1 LYYDEDKKHY
11 VSYQLS
17 GMVYSVL
24 EPCMS
29 HDEITR
35 QITLDSLNVLDMP
48 PVEQLDRVTRL
59 AAGYFK
65 VTTTLVSLIDENR
78 QWFLS
83 RVGLEATETPRNIS
97 FCGHA
102 ILQNDTFI
110 VPDAKNDE
118 RFSDNP
124 LVTGMPF
131 IRFYAGQ
138 PIYSKQGYALGTLCL
153 IDENPRSFSKD
164 EINAL
169 KDFASMVEQYLQNL
183 EVITH
188 SEQVQQHL
196 NESELLFAQ
205 TFNQSA
211 VGMALV
217 SLDGTWLRVNP
228 YLCHLLGYSESELL
242 LKTFQDITHPDDLG
256 EDLNNV
262 NKLLNGEINNYSMEK
277 RYLCADKSYTWISLT
292 VALNKTI
299 DGRAAHF
306 ISVIKDINERK
317 KAEQALLLLQ
327 HELEH
332 RVFQRTKELEL
343 AVQQL
348 NQEIEQRISTQSR
361 LNAQKERFRLT
372 LENTSDAFIEIN
384 DTGKIIGWNP
394 SAERIFGWSH
404 DEALLQSID
413 KLIIPPEMKAKH
425 QQGFVRY
432 QRTGTSKMMGQR
444 LQLMA
449 LKKDGAIFPIEMTL
463 NENTVDGKRFVT
475 AFLHDIS
482 ERVRFEKEILES
494 RLRLQTIADN
504 LPALICHVDRNLN
517 FIFAN
522 KTYETWFGLS
532 VEQLKKMKLLDLL
545 VQEDIEQ
552 AKKYLEQAL
561 QGITVTYERKLITA
575 RRDIYLQVTLI
586 PAQGGVNGVY
596 ILAMDI
602 SELKAL
608 QAMHEY
614 NASHDVLTSLPNRR
628 AFTFLLENA
637 LSTSAHNNKGLA
649 LLFLDL
655 DNFKHFNDTYGH
667 EFGDQVLKC
676 FAKVIQQVIR
686 QTDIVARLAGD
697 EFTVILTDLNDPEED
712 VHQIC
717 DKILSALKEIQMIA
731 QVPLTLSASIGAAIG
746 YAGDKTNMD
755 VLMSKADAAMYRAK
769 EAGKGI
775 YSIN

>member
-1 LYYDEDKKHY
+1 
-11 VSYQLS
+11 
-17 GMVYSVL
+17 ML
-24 EPCMS
+24 EPCIP

-35 QITLDSLNVLDMP
+35 QITLDSLNILDMP

-65 VTTTLVSLIDENR
+65 VTTALVSLIDENR

-83 RVGLEATETPRNIS
+83 RFGLDATETPRNIS

-118 RFSDNP
+118 RFSNNP
-124 LVTGMPF
+124 LVTGKPF

-138 PIYSKQGYALGTLCL
+138 PVYSKKGLALGTLCL
-153 IDENPRSFSKD
+153 IDGTPRSFSAE
-164 EINAL
+164 EIKAL
-169 KDFASMVEQYLQNL
+169 KDFASMVEQYLQSL
-183 EVITH
+183 EVIIH
-188 SEQVQQHL
+188 SAQVQQHL
-196 NESELLFAQ
+196 DESESLFEQ

-217 SLDGTWLRVNP
+217 SLDGAWLRVNP
-228 YLCHLLGYSESELL
+228 FLCNLLSYSESELL
-242 LKTFQDITHPDDLG
+242 QKTFQDITHPDDLG

-262 NKLLNGEINNYSMEK
+262 NKLLSGKINNYSMEK
-277 RYLCADKSYTWISLT
+277 RYRCADKSYTWISLT

-299 DGRAAHF
+299 DSKAHHF
-306 ISVIKDINERK
+306 IAVIKDINERK
-317 KAEQALLLLQ
+317 KAEQALLMLQ
-327 HELEH
+327 QELEH
-332 RVFQRTKELEL
+332 RVYQRTKELEL
-343 AVQQL
+343 AIKQL
-348 NQEIEQRISTQSR
+348 NQEIEQRIAIQNR

-384 DTGKIIGWNP
+384 EMGKIIGWNP
-394 SAERIFGWSH
+394 SAERIFGWNHEEVMS
-404 DEALLQSID
+404 QSID
-413 KLIIPPEMKAKH
+413 QLIIPSEMREQH
-425 QQGFVRY
+425 QRGFMRY
-432 QRTGTSKMMGQR
+432 QKLGQSKMMGQR

-449 LKKDGAIFPIEMTL
+449 QRKDGAIFPIEITL
-463 NENTVDGKRFVT
+463 NENMIDGKRFVT

-482 ERVRFEKEILES
+482 ERIRFEKELLES

-504 LPALICHVDRNLN
+504 MPALICHVDRDLN

-522 KTYETWFGLS
+522 KTYESWFGLS
-532 VEQLKKMKLLDLL
+532 SEQLKKMKLSDIL
-545 VQEDIEQ
+545 VPENFEK
-552 AKKYLEQAL
+552 AKPHLERAL
-561 QGITVTYERKLITA
+561 QGISVTYERKLVTA
-575 RRDIYLQVTLI
+575 KREIFLQITLI
-586 PAQGGVNGVY
+586 PAQGGINGIY

-602 SELKAL
+602 TELKAL

-614 NASHDVLTSLPNRR
+614 DASHDVLTKLPNRR
-628 AFTFLLENA
+628 AFTFLLENEINK
-637 LSTSAHNNKGLA
+637 SSQSNKGLS

-655 DNFKHFNDTYGH
+655 DNFKNFNDTYGH
-667 EFGDQVLKC
+667 EFGDHVLKY
-676 FAKVIQQVIR
+676 FAEVLKSAIR

-697 EFTVILTDLNDPEED
+697 EFTIILTELNDPEED
-712 VHQIC
+712 VRQIC
-717 DKILSALKEIQMIA
+717 DKILFALKEVKMIE
-731 QVPLTLSASIGAAIG
+731 QLPVTLSSSIGAAIC
-746 YAGDKTNMD
+746 YAGDKTSMD

>member
-1 LYYDEDKKHY
+1 
-11 VSYQLS
+11 
-17 GMVYSVL
+17 VL
-24 EPCMS
+24 EPCIP
-29 HDEITR
+29 HDETAR
-35 QITLDSLNVLDMP
+35 QVTLESLNILDMP

-59 AAGYFK
+59 AAGYFN
-65 VTTTLVSLIDENR
+65 VTTALVSLIDEKR

-83 RVGLEATETPRNIS
+83 RFGLDAAETPRNIS

-110 VPDAKNDE
+110 VPDAINDE

-138 PIYSKQGYALGTLCL
+138 PVYSKHGFALGTLCL
-153 IDENPRSFSKD
+153 IDGTPRTFSAD

-169 KDFASMVEQYLQNL
+169 KDFARMVEQYLQSL
-183 EVITH
+183 EVIIH

-196 NESELLFAQ
+196 NESESLFEQ

-228 YLCHLLGYSESELL
+228 FLCNLLGYSESELL
-242 LKTFQDITHPDDLG
+242 QKTFQDITHPDDLG

-262 NKLLNGEINNYSMEK
+262 RKLLSGEINNYSLEK

-299 DGRAAHF
+299 DGKAAHF
-306 ISVIKDINERK
+306 IAVIKDINERK

-332 RVFQRTKELEL
+332 RVIQRTKELEL
-343 AVQQL
+343 AVKQL
-348 NQEIEQRISTQSR
+348 NQEIEQRISIQSR

-404 DEALLQSID
+404 DEAMSQSID
-413 KLIIPPEMKAKH
+413 QLLIPAAMRDQHKK
-425 QQGFVRY
+425 GFIRY
-432 QRTGTSKMMGQR
+432 QASGQSKMMGQR
-444 LQLMA
+444 LQLTA
-449 LKKDGAIFPIEMTL
+449 QKKDGTEFPVEMTL
-463 NENTVDGKRFVT
+463 NENIVDGKRFVT

-504 LPALICHVDRNLN
+504 MPALISHVDKDLN

-532 VEQLKKMKLLDLL
+532 SEQLKKMKLSDILD
-545 VQEDIEQ
+545 QETFER
-552 AKKYLEQAL
+552 AKPHLERAI
-561 QGITVTYERKLITA
+561 QGISVTYERKLVTA
-575 RRDIYLQVTLI
+575 KREIYLQVTLI
-586 PAQGGVNGVY
+586 PAQGGIKGVY

-602 SELKAL
+602 TELKAL

-614 NASHDVLTSLPNRR
+614 DASHDVLTSLPNRR
-628 AFTFLLENA
+628 AFTFLLENEIDK
-637 LSTSAHNNKGLA
+637 LSQNNKGLS

-655 DNFKHFNDTYGH
+655 DNFKNFNDTYGH
-667 EFGDQVLKC
+667 EFGDQVLKY
-676 FAKVIQQVIR
+676 FAEVLKNAIR
-686 QTDIVARLAGD
+686 QSDIVARLAGD
-697 EFTVILTDLNDPEED
+697 EFTIILTELTDPEED
-712 VHQIC
+712 VRQIC
-717 DKILSALKEIQMIA
+717 DNILFALKEVKMIE
-731 QVPLTLSASIGAAIG
+731 QVPVTLSSSIGAAIC
-746 YAGDKTNMD
+746 YAGDKTSMD

>member
-1 LYYDEDKKHY
+1 
-11 VSYQLS
+11 
-17 GMVYSVL
+17 ML
-24 EPCMS
+24 EPCIP
-29 HDEITR
+29 HNEVTR
-35 QITLDSLNVLDMP
+35 QIALDSLNILDTP

-65 VTTTLVSLIDENR
+65 VTTALISLVDENR

-83 RVGLEATETPRNIS
+83 RFGLDATETPRNIS

-110 VPDAKNDE
+110 VPDAKNDK

-124 LVTGMPF
+124 LVTGKPH

-138 PIYSKQGYALGTLCL
+138 PVYSKQGLPLGTLCL
-153 IDENPRSFSKD
+153 IDGTPRTFSAE
-164 EINAL
+164 EIKAL
-169 KDFASMVEQYLQNL
+169 KDFACVVEQYLQSL

-188 SEQVQQHL
+188 SLQVQQHL
-196 NESELLFAQ
+196 DESESLFEQ

-217 SLDGTWLRVNP
+217 SLDGAWLKANP
-228 YLCHLLGYSESELL
+228 FLCNLLGYSGSELL
-242 LKTFQDITHPDDLG
+242 QKTFQDITHPDDLG

-262 NKLLNGEINNYSMEK
+262 NKLLKGEINSYSMEK

-299 DGRAAHF
+299 DGKAHHF
-306 ISVIKDINERK
+306 IAVIKDINERK
-317 KAEQALLLLQ
+317 KAEHALLILQ
-327 HELEH
+327 QELEH
-332 RVFQRTKELEL
+332 RVYQRTKELEL
-343 AVQQL
+343 AIKQL
-348 NQEIEQRISTQSR
+348 NQEIEQRIAIQNR

-384 DTGKIIGWNP
+384 EMGKIIGWNP

-404 DEALLQSID
+404 EEVMLQSID
-413 KLIIPPEMKAKH
+413 QLIIPSEMREQH
-425 QQGFVRY
+425 QRGFISY
-432 QRTGTSKMMGQR
+432 QKLGQSKMMGQR

-449 LKKDGAIFPIEMTL
+449 QKKNGDIFPIEMTL
-463 NENTVDGKRFVT
+463 NENMIDGKRFVT

-482 ERVRFEKEILES
+482 ERIRFEKEIIES

-504 LPALICHVDRNLN
+504 MPALICHVDKDLN

-522 KTYETWFGLS
+522 KTYETWFGFS
-532 VEQLKKMKLLDLL
+532 SEQLKKMKLPEILDQGAL
-545 VQEDIEQ
+545 ER
-552 AKKYLEQAL
+552 AKPYLKQAL
-561 QGITVTYERKLITA
+561 QGISVTYERKLVTEK
-575 RRDIYLQVTLI
+575 REIYLQVTLI
-586 PAQGGVNGVY
+586 PAQGGSNGIY

-602 SELKAL
+602 TELKAL

-614 NASHDVLTSLPNRR
+614 DASHDVLTNLPNRR
-628 AFTFLLENA
+628 AFTFLLDNA
-637 LSTSAHNNKGLA
+637 IQAAAQNNKGLS

-655 DNFKHFNDTYGH
+655 DNFKNFNDTYGH
-667 EFGDQVLKC
+667 EFGDLVLKC
-676 FAKVIQQVIR
+676 FAEVIKSVIR
-686 QTDIVARLAGD
+686 QTDVVARLAGD
-697 EFTVILTDLNDPEED
+697 EFTIILTELHDPEED
-712 VHQIC
+712 VRQIC
-717 DKILSALKEIQMIA
+717 DKILSALKKVQMIEKIP
-731 QVPLTLSASIGAAIG
+731 VILSSSIGAAIS

>member
-1 LYYDEDKKHY
+1 
-11 VSYQLS
+11 
-17 GMVYSVL
+17 ML
-24 EPCMS
+24 EPCIP

-35 QITLDSLNVLDMP
+35 QITLDSLNILDMP

-65 VTTTLVSLIDENR
+65 VTTALVSLIDENR

-83 RVGLEATETPRNIS
+83 RFGLDATETPRNIS

-124 LVTGMPF
+124 LVTGKPY

-138 PIYSKQGYALGTLCL
+138 PVYSKQGLALGTLCL
-153 IDENPRSFSKD
+153 IDGTPRIFSAE
-164 EINAL
+164 EIKAL
-169 KDFASMVEQYLQNL
+169 KDFASMVEQYLQSL
-183 EVITH
+183 EVIIH
-188 SEQVQQHL
+188 SVQVQQHL
-196 NESELLFAQ
+196 DESESLFEQ

-217 SLDGTWLRVNP
+217 SLDGAWLKVNP
-228 YLCHLLGYSESELL
+228 FLCNLLGYSESELL
-242 LKTFQDITHPDDLG
+242 QKTFQDITHPDDLG

-262 NKLLNGEINNYSMEK
+262 NKLLSGEINNYSMEK

-299 DGRAAHF
+299 EGKAHHF
-306 ISVIKDINERK
+306 IGVIKDINERK
-317 KAEQALLLLQ
+317 KAEQALLMLQ
-327 HELEH
+327 QELEH
-332 RVFQRTKELEL
+332 RVYQRTKELEL
-343 AVQQL
+343 AIKQL
-348 NQEIEQRISTQSR
+348 NQEIEQRIAIQNR

-384 DTGKIIGWNP
+384 EIGKIIGWNP

-404 DEALLQSID
+404 EEAMSQSID
-413 KLIIPPEMKAKH
+413 QLIVPADMREQH
-425 QQGFVRY
+425 QRGFMNY
-432 QRTGTSKMMGQR
+432 QKSGQSKMMGQR

-449 LKKDGAIFPIEMTL
+449 QKKDGSIFPIEMTL
-463 NENTVDGKRFVT
+463 NENKIDGKRFVT

-482 ERVRFEKEILES
+482 ERISFEKEILEG

-504 LPALICHVDRNLN
+504 MPALICHVDRDLN

-522 KTYETWFGLS
+522 KTYETWFGFS
-532 VEQLKKMKLLDLL
+532 AEQLKKMKLPEIIDQETFERAKPHLDR
-545 VQEDIEQ
+545 
-552 AKKYLEQAL
+552 AL
-561 QGITVTYERKLITA
+561 QGISVTYERKLVTA
-575 RRDIYLQVTLI
+575 KREIYLQVTLI

-602 SELKAL
+602 TELKAL

-614 NASHDVLTSLPNRR
+614 DASHDVLTNLPNRR

-637 LSTSAHNNKGLA
+637 IHVASQNNNGLA

-655 DNFKHFNDTYGH
+655 DNFKNFNDTYGH
-667 EFGDQVLKC
+667 EFGDHVLKH
-676 FAKVIQQVIR
+676 FAEVLKSSIR

-697 EFTVILTDLNDPEED
+697 EFTIILTALNDPEED
-712 VHQIC
+712 VRHIC
-717 DKILSALKEIQMIA
+717 DKILSALKEVQMIE
-731 QVPLTLSASIGAAIG
+731 QIPVTLSSSIGAAIC
-746 YAGDKTNMD
+746 YAGDKTSMD

>member
-1 LYYDEDKKHY
+1 
-11 VSYQLS
+11 
-17 GMVYSVL
+17 ML
-24 EPCMS
+24 EPCIA
-29 HDEITR
+29 HDEVTR
-35 QITLDSLNVLDMP
+35 QITLDSLNILDVP
-48 PVEQLDRVTRL
+48 PVEQLDRITRL
-59 AAGYFK
+59 AAGYFN
-65 VTTTLVSLIDENR
+65 VTIALVSLVDENR

-83 RVGLEATETPRNIS
+83 RFGLEATETPRNIS

-110 VPDAKNDE
+110 ISDAKKDE

-138 PIYSKQGYALGTLCL
+138 PVYSKQGFALGTLCL
-153 IDENPRSFSKD
+153 IDETPRTFSTED
-164 EINAL
+164 INAL
-169 KDFASMVEQYLQNL
+169 KDFALMVEQYLQSL
-183 EVITH
+183 EVIIH

-196 NESELLFAQ
+196 DESESLFEQ

-217 SLDGTWLRVNP
+217 SLDGAWLRVNP
-228 YLCHLLGYSESELL
+228 FLCNLLGYSASELL
-242 LKTFQDITHPDDLG
+242 QKTFQDMTHPDDLG
-256 EDLNNV
+256 EDLNNA
-262 NKLLNGEINNYSMEK
+262 NKLLRGEIDNYSMEK

-299 DGRAAHF
+299 DGKAHHF
-306 ISVIKDINERK
+306 IGVIKDINERK
-317 KAEQALLLLQ
+317 KAEQALLILQ
-327 HELEH
+327 QELEH
-332 RVFQRTKELEL
+332 RVYQRTKELEL
-343 AVQQL
+343 AVKQL
-348 NQEIEQRISTQSR
+348 NQEIEQRIAVQSR

-372 LENTSDAFIEIN
+372 LENTSDAFVEIN
-384 DTGKIIGWNP
+384 EHGKIIGWNP

-404 DEALLQSID
+404 SEAMYQSID
-413 KLIIPPEMKAKH
+413 TLLIPDAMRNQHKK
-425 QQGFVRY
+425 GFERY
-432 QRTGTSKMMGQR
+432 QASGQSKMMGQR

-449 LKKDGAIFPIEMTL
+449 QKKDGTEFPVEMTL

-504 LPALICHVDRNLN
+504 MPALICHVDRDFN

-532 VEQLKKMKLLDLL
+532 SEQLKKMKLPDLI
-545 VQEDIEQ
+545 VQENFEQ
-552 AKKYLEQAL
+552 AQIHLKQAL
-561 QGITVTYERKLITA
+561 QGISVTYERKLITTN
-575 RRDIYLQVTLI
+575 REIYLQVTLI
-586 PAQGGVNGVY
+586 PAQAGTNGIY

-602 SELKAL
+602 TELKAL

-614 NASHDVLTSLPNRR
+614 DASHDILTKLPNRR

-637 LSTSAHNNKGLA
+637 INTSGQSNKGFA

-655 DNFKHFNDTYGH
+655 DRFKTFNDTYGH
-667 EFGDQVLKC
+667 EFGDHVLTC
-676 FAKVIQQVIR
+676 FADVIKATIR
-686 QTDIVARLAGD
+686 ETDIVARLAGD
-697 EFTVILTDLNDPEED
+697 EFTVILTELNDPDED
-712 VHQIC
+712 VRQIC
-717 DKILSALKEIQMIA
+717 DKLLSALKEARIIEQIP
-731 QVPLTLSASIGAAIG
+731 VTLSASIGAAIC
-746 YAGDKTNMD
+746 YAGNKTSMD

>member
-1 LYYDEDKKHY
+1 
-11 VSYQLS
+11 
-17 GMVYSVL
+17 MVYSVL
-24 EPCMS
+24 EPCIP

-35 QITLDSLNVLDMP
+35 QVTLDSLNILDMP

-65 VTTTLVSLIDENR
+65 VTTALVSLIDENR

-83 RVGLEATETPRNIS
+83 RFGLDATETPRNVS

-110 VPDAKNDE
+110 VPDTKNDK

-124 LVTGMPF
+124 LVTGIPF

-138 PIYSKQGYALGTLCL
+138 PIYSKKGYALGTLCL
-153 IDENPRSFSKD
+153 IDVNPRSFSMD
-164 EINAL
+164 EISAL
-169 KDFASMVEQYLQNL
+169 KDFASMVEQYLQSL
-183 EVITH
+183 EVIIH
-188 SEQVQQHL
+188 SEQMQQHL
-196 NESELLFAQ
+196 NESESLFEQ

-217 SLDGTWLRVNP
+217 ALDGAWLRVNP
-228 YLCHLLGYSESELL
+228 FLCNLLGYSGSELL
-242 LKTFQDITHPDDLG
+242 QKTFQDITHPDDLG

-262 NKLLNGEINNYSMEK
+262 DKLLHGVINNYTMEK
-277 RYLCADKSYTWISLT
+277 RYLCANKSYTWISLT

-299 DGRAAHF
+299 EGQPHHF
-306 ISVIKDINERK
+306 IVVIKDINERK
-317 KAEQALLLLQ
+317 KAEQALLRLQ
-327 HELEH
+327 QELEH
-332 RVFQRTKELEL
+332 RVYQRTKELEL
-343 AVQQL
+343 AVKQL
-348 NQEIEQRISTQSR
+348 NQEIEQRIAVQSR

-372 LENTSDAFIEIN
+372 LENTSDAFVEIN

-404 DEALLQSID
+404 DEAISQSID
-413 KLIIPPEMKAKH
+413 TLLIPAAMREQHKK
-425 QQGFVRY
+425 GFIRY
-432 QRTGTSKMMGQR
+432 QTSGQSKMMGQR

-449 LKKDGAIFPIEMTL
+449 QRKDGTEFPVEMTL

-475 AFLHDIS
+475 AFMHDIS

-504 LPALICHVDRNLN
+504 MPALICHVDRDLN

-522 KTYETWFGLS
+522 KTYEYWFGYS
-532 VEQLKKMKLLDLL
+532 SEQLKKMKLSDIL
-545 VQEDIEQ
+545 VQDNFER
-552 AKKYLEQAL
+552 AKPHLERAL
-561 QGITVTYERKLITA
+561 QGISVTYERKLITA
-575 RRDIYLQVTLI
+575 TKEIYLQVTLI
-586 PAQGGVNGVY
+586 PAQGGTNGIY

-614 NASHDVLTSLPNRR
+614 DASHDVLTKLPNRR

-637 LSTSAHNNKGLA
+637 INAASQKGKGIA

-655 DNFKHFNDTYGH
+655 DNFKTFNDTYGH
-667 EFGDQVLKC
+667 DFGDRVLTC
-676 FAKVIQQVIR
+676 FADVIKEIIR
-686 QTDIVARLAGD
+686 ETDSVARLAGD
-697 EFTVILTDLNDPEED
+697 EFTVILTDLNDPETD
-712 VHQIC
+712 VRQIC
-717 DKILSALKEIQMIA
+717 DKLLSALKKVQMIE
-731 QVPLTLSASIGAAIG
+731 QVPVTLSASIGAAIC
-746 YAGDKTNMD
+746 YAGDKTSMD

-775 YSIN
+775 YAIN